1 MATLASDP
9 LLRRSTRKVARTYK
23 AAVTTS
29 IASADRTP
37 ATMRAPQKAPI
48 RKIFRPTVSKSEV
61 PPATNASTTPK
72 VCVSEPP
79 DLQQLCISQAQLI
92 LTLNHDVARHLRRI
106 TELEM
111 LCTSQGSP
119 VQGATIISREP
130 ALQSLRSDTIPAPPF
145 LPPPPSLPPPPPVTE
160 QCSNLS
166 GRTAIIART
175 TTLIVSGIDFGHVG
189 FTNATHAGKSTHVA
203 SECARILSLSEV
215 VPMTIVRESGNI
227 KTRLVFVEVATESV
241 GQLFAAKSKLKSTDR
256 LSINKW
262 TSRETQKA
270 AYELRCKRRATMP
283 VPVLTDLQADPRAE
297 LEVAQHEESTP
308 RIPEAVDLIDLADT
322 DPDQP
327 ARAPPPTPTPASVP
341 VSS

>member
-130 ALQSLRSDTIPAPPF
+130 ALQSLRSDTIPTAA
-145 LPPPPSLPPPPPVTE
+145 LPGE
-160 QCSNLS
+160 
-166 GRTAIIART
+166 
-175 TTLIVSGIDFGHVG
+175 H
-189 FTNATHAGKSTHVA
+189 
-203 SECARILSLSEV
+203 RILRPHHQQTFSD
-215 VPMTIVRESGNI
+215 TSGHYSGSHR
-227 KTRLVFVEVATESV
+227 RLP
-241 GQLFAAKSKLKSTDR
+241 STCSYQVKFSH
-256 LSINKW
+256 LHI
-262 TSRETQKA
+262 
-270 AYELRCKRRATMP
+270 L
-283 VPVLTDLQADPRAE
+283 VLTK
-297 LEVAQHEESTP
+297 
-308 RIPEAVDLIDLADT
+308 
-322 DPDQP
+322 
-327 ARAPPPTPTPASVP
+327 
-341 VSS
+341 